1 MEVKNMRDIE
11 PVKPYG
17 STTSLAKQGV
27 AAVGMIAGG
36 LFLFVVEA
44 LARFRVLGLAIGAL
58 AGIVGIFALLSK
70 DPDDKK
76 PGAVLTAAGLL
87 VILSK
92 TGIPI
97 LRSLAPTLL
106 NIGAVGLLAMGIW
119 KGIQFIRGLKSRS

>member
-1 MEVKNMRDIE
+1 MNDIE
-11 PVKPYG
+11 PIEPYG
-17 STTSLAKQGV
+17 STKTLAKQGV

-36 LFLFVVEA
+36 FFLFIIEA
-44 LARFRVLGLAIGAL
+44 LARFRVVGLVMGAA
-58 AGIVGIFALLSK
+58 AGIVGIAALLSK

-76 PGAVLTAAGLL
+76 PGLIITTAGIL

-106 NIGAVGLLAMGIW
+106 NIGAVGLLVMGIW
-119 KGIQFIRGLKSRS
+119 KGIKFLKGLKSRS